1 MNQYW
6 NSGKWGARSWRRRC
20 WKVPL
25 FSAYVNVICWYDVLI
40 NLGCVGVLLVCYKD
54 LSGKKRRSWTKR
66 KPRAK
71 WYLIKRGLSYN
82 IYVRREKRHFS
93 AASSPASSPSFSSIS
108 SIDSSRG
115 FAMAAVGGAVTQKSF
130 WSALSFL
137 ARKSKKVDQLPKT
150 QRFGRT
156 SRVQSLNDWLFFCF
170 NRSYIFALPL
180 AAAAKLA
187 YRALTQII
195 FHNVQTVLEFIL
207 LVCTY

>member
-6 NSGKWGARSWRRRC
+6 NTSKWGARSWRIRC

-108 SIDSSRG
+108 VLIHHADLQWQLLEEQLLRSHSEVLYHSLPGNRKRLINFRKLKDLDVRLEFNHWMIDCFFASIDHI
-115 FAMAAVGGAVTQKSF
+115 
-130 WSALSFL
+130 FL
-137 ARKSKKVDQLPKT
+137 HYLLQ
-150 QRFGRT
+150 QQ
-156 SRVQSLNDWLFFCF
+156 QSLPIAH
-170 NRSYIFALPL
+170 SH
-180 AAAAKLA
+180 K
-187 YRALTQII
+187 
-195 FHNVQTVLEFIL
+195 
-207 LVCTY
+207 